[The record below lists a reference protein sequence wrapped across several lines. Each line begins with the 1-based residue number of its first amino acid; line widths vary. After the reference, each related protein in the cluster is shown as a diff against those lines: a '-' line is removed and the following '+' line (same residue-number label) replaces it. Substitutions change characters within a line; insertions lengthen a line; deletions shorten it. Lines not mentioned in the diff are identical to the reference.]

1 MNPLANA
8 TISGLGGAPRH
19 VPGFS
24 PTPASEASGSNFA
37 ALLREQAASAVSAPK
52 LGAAPAPAP
61 APVASRPS
69 PAPRPAESRES
80 ESKPAESR
88 AASRSSEPAG
98 RKPQGANTGSSK
110 TAQGAHDAEQRA
122 RAHTQ
127 KDRDSAAEPGSRSP
141 GDASSK
147 PAAEDRELA
156 HTSGPGPDG
165 ALAAMLA
172 ATGQSLNP
180 APAPVGSGGASA
192 LDPAWQDASVL
203 GAGQDGSATDSAAP
217 VEPGTRRGAGLS
229 TGLEGLDKAGQP
241 SSPELAAAASA
252 DTPLGTAG
260 LDQEQGTIPL
270 AAGMAEGGR
279 SSFAAKLEQAQTLP
293 FEALQGL
300 QGLQPSTGSS
310 EAADRPPAVLS
321 LSPPLHSPEFA
332 PEMAA
337 RLSVLTSEGVQ
348 RAELHLNP
356 AEMGPV
362 QIQIVVDGQQ
372 AQISFMSDQSE
383 TRAVLERSLPELASA
398 LRDNGLTL
406 SGGGVFQQQREREGA
421 SSQQGEGSRS
431 GRSREGG
438 GAETL
443 EAGSPLGS
451 GTPRP
456 AARARGVVDLYA

>member
-24 PTPASEASGSNFA
+24 PTHASEASGSNFA
-37 ALLREQAASAVSAPK
+37 ALLREQAASAVNAPK

-61 APVASRPS
+61 ATVAARPS
-69 PAPRPAESRES
+69 PAPRPAESREP

-110 TAQGAHDAEQRA
+110 TAQGAHDAERRA

-127 KDRDSAAEPGSRSP
+127 KDSAAESGSRSP
-141 GDASSK
+141 GDASSM

-156 HTSGPGPDG
+156 HTSGPGLDE

-172 ATGQSLNP
+172 AAGQSLNS
-180 APAPVGSGGASA
+180 APAPVGSGGATA

-252 DTPLGTAG
+252 DTPLGKAG

-270 AAGMAEGGR
+270 AASMAEGGR

-337 RLSVLTSEGVQ
+337 RLSVLTSEGIQ

-406 SGGGVFQQQREREGA
+406 SGGGVFQQQGEREGA

-438 GAETL
+438 GGETL

-451 GTPRP
+451 STPRP
-456 AARARGVVDLYA
+456 PARARGVVDLYA

>member
-8 TISGLGGAPRH
+8 KISGLGGAPRN

-24 PTPASEASGSNFA
+24 PAQASEASGSSFA

-61 APVASRPS
+61 VASRPS
-69 PAPRPAESRES
+69 PAPRPAESREP

-88 AASRSSEPAG
+88 AASRSNEPAG
-98 RKPQGANTGSSK
+98 RKPQGANTGTAK
-110 TAQGAHDAEQRA
+110 TAQGANEAEQRA
-122 RAHTQ
+122 RARTQ
-127 KDRDSAAEPGSRSP
+127 KDSAAEPGSRSL
-141 GDASSK
+141 GEASSK
-147 PAAEDRELA
+147 PAAEDRELGNTA
-156 HTSGPGPDG
+156 NPGPDG

-172 ATGQSLNP
+172 ASGQSLNP
-180 APAPVGSGGASA
+180 APTPVGWGGATA
-192 LDPAWQDASVL
+192 LDPALQDAAVV
-203 GAGQDGSATDSAAP
+203 GTDQTGSATDSTVP
-217 VEPGTRRGAGLS
+217 VEPGTRRSAGLS

-241 SSPELAAAASA
+241 SSPELSAAASA
-252 DTPLGTAG
+252 DTPLGQAG
-260 LDQEQGTIPL
+260 LDQEQGTIQL
-270 AAGMAEGGR
+270 AAGMTEGGR

-300 QGLQPSTGSS
+300 QGLQSSTGSS
-310 EAADRPPAVLS
+310 EASGQPPAVLS
-321 LSPPLHSPEFA
+321 LSPQLHSPEFA

-372 AQISFMSDQSE
+372 AQISFMSDQAE

-421 SSQQGEGSRS
+421 SSQQGEGSRG

-438 GAETL
+438 GEAL
-443 EAGSPLGS
+443 EAS
-451 GTPRP
+451 GPPVSSAPRP
-456 AARARGVVDLYA
+456 PARARGVVDLYA

>member
-24 PTPASEASGSNFA
+24 PTPAGEASGSNFA
-37 ALLREQAASAVSAPK
+37 ALLREQAASAVSTPK

-69 PAPRPAESRES
+69 PAPRPAESREP

-110 TAQGAHDAEQRA
+110 TAQGTHDAEQRA
-122 RAHTQ
+122 RARTQ
-127 KDRDSAAEPGSRSP
+127 KDSAAEQGSRSP
-141 GDASSK
+141 GDASRM

-156 HTSGPGPDG
+156 HAPGPGPDG

-172 ATGQSLNP
+172 AAGQSLNP
-180 APAPVGSGGASA
+180 APSPVGSGSASA

-203 GAGQDGSATDSAAP
+203 GTGQDGSATDSAAP
-217 VEPGTRRGAGLS
+217 VEPGTRRSAGLS
-229 TGLEGLDKAGQP
+229 TGLEGQDKAGQP
-241 SSPELAAAASA
+241 SSPELAAAAST
-252 DTPLGTAG
+252 DTPLGKAG

-270 AAGMAEGGR
+270 AASMAEGGR

-300 QGLQPSTGSS
+300 QGLQPRTGSS

-337 RLSVLTSEGVQ
+337 RLSVLTSEGIQ

-451 GTPRP
+451 NTPRP
-456 AARARGVVDLYA
+456 PARARGAVDLYA